1 MPHQGAKNSTKSPSG
16 FEATASSK
24 VNSSKRKSGL
34 NGRGA
39 SGASVSQTMSL
50 SSSLLSSALEGDT
63 NERMTARTKKIFL
76 KRGGVVDKNADKKP
90 VLFSNILN
98 LKKAIRGENKN
109 LAGAESKNLPP
120 CHKCL
125 RAEEQV
131 LCTSAVK
138 LTL

>member
-1 MPHQGAKNSTKSPSG
+1 LQVPHHGAKNSTKSPSG

-63 NERMTARTKKIFL
+63 NERMTARTKTIFL
-76 KRGGVVDKNADKKP
+76 KRGGVVDKDLFKNADK
-90 VLFSNILN
+90 N
-98 LKKAIRGENKN
+98 AI
-109 LAGAESKNLPP
+109 
-120 CHKCL
+120 
-125 RAEEQV
+125 
-131 LCTSAVK
+131 
-138 LTL
+138 